1 MEQKRMSIYDFKI
14 LLQFIKMVKFVVF
27 LVSMLEET

>member
-1 MEQKRMSIYDFKI
+1 MSIYDFKI